1 MVNIL
6 ALILFILVGLVTVLM
21 LFIYFKYWMLHI
33 DRISYSF
40 DNKSSNPVYNKELG
54 SVLQKLTQ
62 LNAIGKSVLSFI

>member
-21 LFIYFKYWMLHI
+21 LFINFKYWMLHI